1 MEIGYK
7 MKLKKE
13 YKKGVKKMDKRTL
26 KKIAEIEKSKFFKG
40 QDVSLETCLEE
51 GYLFEYKQ
59 KIFQVLKD
67 EQKKEYIVFWTRDID
82 FDDWMLPALENAE
95 VTVEEFQ
102 QFDQLEKAEVISNY
116 FGMIELTGGYY
127 NVVKSIDDFIKSY
140 LV

>member
-1 MEIGYK
+1 
-7 MKLKKE
+7 MK
-13 YKKGVKKMDKRTL
+13 VKKMDKRTM
-26 KKIAEIEKSKFFKG
+26 KKIEKIEKSGLFKG

-51 GYLFEYKQ
+51 SYIFQYK
-59 KIFQVLKD
+59 KIIFQVLKN
-67 EQKKEYIVFWTRDID
+67 EQKKEYIVFWTSDID
-82 FDDWMLPALENAE
+82 FDDWMLPALEDAG

-102 QFDQLEKAEVISNY
+102 QFDQLVKAEVISNY